1 MASCGWVLRQIGSPE
16 TSERGVFRRHS
27 GTLLAVHAEFTPSR
41 TMRHADDHPDPNAR
55 LNLLLSYGGW
65 REHAA
70 VRQLPRL
77 LEPMGIHALQADT
90 GEEAASLIQHQPVHI
105 AVVDL
110 EIPLTRCGSRPV
122 PGGARILQLLRRLD
136 QPPPTIV
143 VRPRQASNRQ
153 DVRELMA
160 SLRGGAFAVIDR
172 PLQLDTILDT
182 LRRVL
187 RRHYQDA
194 WPPMR

>member
-1 MASCGWVLRQIGSPE
+1 MQCLLGSP
-16 TSERGVFRRHS
+16 
-27 GTLLAVHAEFTPSR
+27 LLI
-41 TMRHADDHPDPNAR
+41 MRHAAIHPGPR

-77 LEPMGIHALQADT
+77 LEPMGIRSLEADT
-90 GEEAASLIQHQPVHI
+90 GEEAAALIRQQPVHI

-110 EIPLTRCGSRPV
+110 EIPLSRSGPRPT

-160 SLRGGAFAVIDR
+160 SLREGAFAVIDR
-172 PLQLDTILDT
+172 PLQLETILDT

-187 RRHYQDA
+187 RRYYQDA

>member
-1 MASCGWVLRQIGSPE
+1 
-16 TSERGVFRRHS
+16 
-27 GTLLAVHAEFTPSR
+27 
-41 TMRHADDHPDPNAR
+41 MRHADDHPDPNAR

-136 QPPPTIV
+136 QPPPDHCRAAATGEQSTGC
-143 VRPRQASNRQ
+143 PRVDGLAAGRC
-153 DVRELMA
+153 
-160 SLRGGAFAVIDR
+160 LRG
-172 PLQLDTILDT
+172 
-182 LRRVL
+182 
-187 RRHYQDA
+187 H
-194 WPPMR
+194 

>member
-1 MASCGWVLRQIGSPE
+1 M
-16 TSERGVFRRHS
+16 
-27 GTLLAVHAEFTPSR
+27 
-41 TMRHADDHPDPNAR
+41 
-55 LNLLLSYGGW
+55 
-65 REHAA
+65 
-70 VRQLPRL
+70 
-77 LEPMGIHALQADT
+77 QADT

>member
-1 MASCGWVLRQIGSPE
+1 MRNAS
-16 TSERGVFRRHS
+16 
-27 GTLLAVHAEFTPSR
+27 VHPG
-41 TMRHADDHPDPNAR
+41 AR

-77 LEPMGIHALQADT
+77 LEPMGICALEADT
-90 GEEAASLIQHQPVHI
+90 CEEAASLIQHQPVHI

-110 EIPLTRCGSRPV
+110 EIPLSHTGQQQT

-143 VRPRQASNRQ
+143 VRPRQANNRQ
-153 DVRELMA
+153 DVRELLA
-160 SLRGGAFAVIDR
+160 SLREGAFAVIDR
-172 PLQLDTILDT
+172 PLQLETILDT